1 MNLVMQ
7 KVLDMLIGTG
17 SQPDSRRVILP
28 RNGASRPLKRFSE
41 RQLIQQESRIGT
53 EIFGPVP
60 AGHRREFFNLDASTW
75 IWYDE
80 WTDNQ
85 THTKQ
90 TVTIRYEVHENG
102 ILKVRE
108 GARYSF
114 LKDVELDNFVSAVDA
129 YYERVCKNIYK
140 RNPLH
145 PSQQPTI

>member
-1 MNLVMQ
+1 MNLVLQ

-17 SQPDSRRVILP
+17 STPDSRRVILP
-28 RNGASRPLKRFSE
+28 RTGASRPLKRFSE

-53 EIFGPVP
+53 EIFGQVP
-60 AGHRREFFNLDASTW
+60 AGHRREFFNLDPSTW

-80 WTDNQ
+80 WVDNQ
-85 THTKQ
+85 THAKQ

-108 GARYSF
+108 GARYDF
-114 LKDVELDNFVSAVDA
+114 LKGDELDNFVKAVEA
-129 YYERVCKNIYK
+129 YYNNVCKNLYQ

-145 PSQQPTI
+145 PSQQSTI

>member
-17 SQPDSRRVILP
+17 TPDSRRVILP
-28 RNGASRPLKRFSE
+28 RANTSRPLKRFSE
-41 RQLIQQESRIGT
+41 RQLIQQESKMGT
-53 EIFGPVP
+53 EIFGEVP

-80 WTDNQ
+80 WIDSVSHNKT
-85 THTKQ
+85 

-108 GARYSF
+108 GARYDF
-114 LKDVELDNFVSAVDA
+114 LRGAELSNFVNAVDA
-129 YYERVCKNIYK
+129 YYNNVCKKLYK

-145 PSQQPTI
+145 PTQQPTI